1 MDFISPLLWF
11 MDLFFDS
18 LEKEAIEKQ
27 RKAEFLSRS
36 YLVNYKHQTTTLLSN
51 SRKIRVILK

>member
-36 YLVNYKHQTTTLLSN
+36 YLIDYKHQTTTLLSCN
-51 SRKIRVILK
+51 KKIRVILR